1 MLADESLSWN
11 DGGHGMSRLDSKQRW
26 TLVIGGILVT
36 LLLAAVFTFG
46 SLEVPFEPKSWR
58 ALMPLYAVSSFITA
72 ALLVFGLILGRT
84 ILRLW
89 AETSREQLGARFK
102 TKMVVGAMAIS
113 LLPIIFMFIVSY
125 SLINRTLL
133 RWFPRPL
140 EIASEKTQEL
150 MNEFGQAQLPR
161 LRRLATG
168 IQEDASP
175 VLEERLQHAFTKG
188 AEAVWFL
195 DKDGNS
201 VEGGVVC
208 DEQREDRQI
217 PVCAQIGVLGKFVR
231 AMPSGVEVWTAGGK
245 DYFAA
250 RIPILRGSQTTGY
263 IAAAYR
269 TTPKFLTRYTE
280 IQSYTREYNQEK
292 QDLRALKR
300 QMLLILLLFTVLLLS
315 SVMWVALFL
324 AKQVTIPIQALAE
337 GTREISA
344 GNFDYQVP
352 EQAQDELGV
361 LVRSFNTM
369 TTQLRDNRSQIDQFT
384 RNLQQAVQELERR
397 RQLMETVLENIPTGV
412 ISLDAS
418 GAILRANNA
427 VTRIFG
433 GEARNAQS
441 LDELL
446 GPEASRVLQLL
457 MRRSLR
463 MGVVS
468 REIETVVSGRVL
480 HLAVTASSLGPRRAN
495 SGYVLVL
502 DDLTE
507 MLRAQKSAAWQEVAR
522 RIAHEIKN
530 PLTPIQLSSQ
540 RLSRFLQRR
549 DATETKA
556 PRDLELTKL
565 VHECSRLIER
575 EVSTLAAL
583 VNEFSQFVRF
593 PIAKLIATNANTV
606 VHEAVEVFSGRLDGI
621 TLKTILDDDLP
632 AVRADAGLLRSV
644 VVNLIDNAAEAL
656 ENSTFREILIST
668 CAHPDAETVEI
679 CVSDTGHGI
688 SPQDKDKLFLPH
700 FSTKNRGTGLGLAI
714 AARIVAEHGGT
725 IHVEDNRPVG
735 SRFFVELPVAELTPA
750 GVTDLNGAESTR

>member
-1 MLADESLSWN
+1 
-11 DGGHGMSRLDSKQRW
+11 MSRLDSKQRW
-26 TLVIGGILVT
+26 SLVIGGSLLT

-46 SLEVPFEPKSWR
+46 SLDVPFEPKSWR
-58 ALMPLYAVSSFITA
+58 TLMPLYAVSSFITA

-84 ILRLW
+84 VLRLW

-150 MNEFGQAQLPR
+150 MNDFGRGQLPR
-161 LRRLATG
+161 LRRLATE
-168 IQEDASP
+168 IHEESSASVEDQ
-175 VLEERLQHAFTKG
+175 LQHAFAKG
-188 AEAVWFL
+188 ADAVWIL
-195 DKDGNS
+195 DRDGNTTR
-201 VEGGVVC
+201 GGVVC
-208 DEQREDRQI
+208 DSQPEERHVPI
-217 PVCAQIGVLGKFVR
+217 CAEVGVLGKLTRV
-231 AMPSGVEVWTAGGK
+231 MPSGVEVWTAGGR
-245 DYFAA
+245 DYFAVRVPA
-250 RIPILRGSQTTGY
+250 VRAGQTVGY
-263 IAAAYR
+263 TVAAYR
-269 TTPKFLTRYTE
+269 TTPNFLARITE
-280 IQSYTREYNQEK
+280 IQSQTQQYYQEK
-292 QDLRALKR
+292 QDLRAIKH
-300 QMLLILLLFTVLLLS
+300 QMLLILLLFTVLLIS
-315 SVMWVALFL
+315 AVMWVALFL
-324 AKQVTIPIQALAE
+324 AKQVTVPIQALAE
-337 GTREISA
+337 GTREISS

-412 ISLDAS
+412 ISLDAN
-418 GAILRANNA
+418 GAILRSNTA
-427 VTRIFG
+427 VTRMFG
-433 GEARNAQS
+433 GAAPNAQS

-446 GPEASRVLQLL
+446 GAEASRVLQLL

-468 REIETVVSGRVL
+468 REIETVVSGRIL
-480 HLAVTASSLGPRRAN
+480 HLAVTVSSLGPRRAN

-540 RLSRFLQRR
+540 RLSRFLERR
-549 DATETKA
+549 DVSKSPAA
-556 PRDLELTKL
+556 RDLELTSL
-565 VHECSRLIER
+565 VQECSRLIER

-593 PIAKLIATNANTV
+593 PTAKLATTNANTIV
-606 VHEAVEVFSGRLDGI
+606 YEAVEVFSGRLDGI
-621 TLKTILDDDLP
+621 SLKTTLGENLP
-632 AVRADAGLLRSV
+632 AVRADVGLLRSV

-668 CAHPDAETVEI
+668 CAHPEAETVEI

-714 AARIVAEHGGT
+714 AARIVAEHGGS
-725 IHVEDNRPVG
+725 IHVEDNLPVG
-735 SRFFVELPVAELTPA
+735 SRFYVELPAAELTPA
-750 GVTDLNGAESTR
+750 GVGEHNGAEISR

>member
-1 MLADESLSWN
+1 
-11 DGGHGMSRLDSKQRW
+11 MSRLDSKQRW
-26 TLVIGGILVT
+26 RLALGGILLT

-58 ALMPLYAVSSFITA
+58 TLMPLYAVSSFITA

-89 AETSREQLGARFK
+89 AESSREQLGARFK

-150 MNEFGQAQLPR
+150 MNEIGHSQIPR
-161 LRRLATG
+161 LRRLATEV
-168 IQEDASP
+168 QADASSSTGD
-175 VLEERLQHAFTKG
+175 LLQHAFAKG
-188 AEAVWFL
+188 ADAVWIL
-195 DKDGNS
+195 DTNGTAAS
-201 VEGGVVC
+201 GGVVC
-208 DEQREDRQI
+208 ENQPEDRRGAI
-217 PVCAQIGVLGKFVR
+217 CAQIGVLGKPVR
-231 AMPSGVEVWTAGGK
+231 VLPSGIEVWEANGRN
-245 DYFAA
+245 YFAVRVPA
-250 RIPILRGSQTTGY
+250 SLGTLPAGY
-263 IAAAYR
+263 VVAAYR
-269 TTPKFLTRYTE
+269 TSPNFLARITE
-280 IQSYTREYNQEK
+280 IESQTQEYNREK

-315 SVMWVALFL
+315 AVMWVALFL
-324 AKQVTIPIQALAE
+324 AKQVTVPIQALAE
-337 GTREISA
+337 GTREVSA

-361 LVRSFNTM
+361 FVRSFNAM

-412 ISLDAS
+412 ISLDS
-418 GAILRANNA
+418 NGAILRANTA
-427 VTRIFG
+427 VSRMFG
-433 GEARNAQS
+433 GDARNAQS

-446 GPEASRVLQLL
+446 GPDASRILQLL

-468 REIETVVSGRVL
+468 REIETVVSGQLL

-495 SGYVLVL
+495 SGYVLVV

-540 RLSRFLQRR
+540 RLSRFLERREGAESKAQR
-549 DATETKA
+549 D
-556 PRDLELTKL
+556 PELNKL

-593 PIAKLIATNANTV
+593 PTAKLAPTNANTI

-621 TLKTILDDDLP
+621 SLKTTLGENLP
-632 AVRADAGLLRSV
+632 PVRADGGLLRSV

-656 ENSTFREILIST
+656 ENSSFREILIST
-668 CAHPDAETVEI
+668 CAHPDAETIEI

-725 IHVEDNRPVG
+725 IHVEDNLPVG
-735 SRFFVELPVAELTPA
+735 SRFLVELPAAELAPA
-750 GVTDLNGAESTR
+750 GVAEHDGTEASR

>member
-1 MLADESLSWN
+1 
-11 DGGHGMSRLDSKQRW
+11 MSRLDSKQRW
-26 TLVIGGILVT
+26 SLVIGGSLLT

-46 SLEVPFEPKSWR
+46 SLDVPFEPKSWR
-58 ALMPLYAVSSFITA
+58 TLMPLYAVSSFITA
-72 ALLVFGLILGRT
+72 ALLVFSLILGRT
-84 ILRLW
+84 VLRLW

-113 LLPIIFMFIVSY
+113 LLPIVFMFIVSY

-140 EIASEKTQEL
+140 EIASEKTQE
-150 MNEFGQAQLPR
+150 MMMDFGKAQLPR
-161 LRRLATG
+161 LRRLATN
-168 IQEDASP
+168 IEASP
-175 VLEERLQHAFTKG
+175 STSSEDQLQHAFAMG
-188 AEAVWFL
+188 ADAVWVL
-195 DKDGNS
+195 DVDGNATR
-201 VEGGVVC
+201 GGVVC
-208 DEQREDRQI
+208 DNQSEERQGPI
-217 PVCAQIGVLGKFVR
+217 CAQVGVLGNLARV
-231 AMPSGVEVWTAGGK
+231 MPSGVELWTAQGR
-245 DYFAA
+245 DYFAV
-250 RIPILRGSQTTGY
+250 RVPNVRGGQTVGY
-263 IAAAYR
+263 TVAAYR
-269 TTPKFLTRYTE
+269 TSPGFLSRITE
-280 IQSYTREYNQEK
+280 IESYTRDYNQEK

-315 SVMWVALFL
+315 AVMWVALFL
-324 AKQVTIPIQALAE
+324 AKQVTVPIQALAE

-412 ISLDAS
+412 ISLDPN
-418 GAILRANNA
+418 GAILRANTA
-427 VTRIFG
+427 VTRMFG
-433 GEARNAQS
+433 GDARNAQS

-446 GPEASRVLQLL
+446 GPDASKILQLL

-468 REIETVVSGRVL
+468 REIETVMSGRIL
-480 HLAVTASSLGPRRAN
+480 HLAVTVSSLGPRRAN

-540 RLSRFLQRR
+540 RLSRFLERR
-549 DATETKA
+549 DSSRSAA
-556 PRDLELTKL
+556 PRDPELTSL
-565 VHECSRLIER
+565 VQECSRLIER

-593 PIAKLIATNANTV
+593 PIAKLAATNPNTI

-621 TLKTILDDDLP
+621 TLKTTLGDNLP
-632 AVRADAGLLRSV
+632 SVRADSGLLRSV

-656 ENSTFREILIST
+656 ENSSFREIRIST
-668 CAHPDAETVEI
+668 CSHPDAETVEI

-725 IHVEDNRPVG
+725 IHVEDNLPAG
-735 SRFFVELPVAELTPA
+735 SRFLVELPAADLTPA
-750 GVTDLNGAESTR
+750 GVADHNGSEVSR